1 MRHLPKAALALLALS
16 LGAPAHAAAAKPAK
30 TPKPARAAAPAPPP
44 ESVTRMADW
53 ITATGDPGGRPFVI
67 IDKVAARVFVYR
79 PDGQLRGQAPALLGA
94 AKGDNATPGVGDRE
108 MSDIR
113 PNERTTPAGRFVARP
128 GRNAAG
134 EDVVW
139 IDYDAA
145 VSLHRVRT
153 KKAAERRLERLA
165 SPTAADN
172 RISYGCVNV
181 PAAFYDTVVAAA
193 LRGPAPII
201 YVLPEVRSMSDV
213 FGKRDRR
220 IATGRSPRHPAS

>member
-1 MRHLPKAALALLALS
+1 MKRIARRRFAATLLAMVSLS
-16 LGAPAHAAAAKPAK
+16 GPLSALAAAARGANFGNAGPSPA
-30 TPKPARAAAPAPPP
+30 AR
-44 ESVTRMADW
+44 RM
-53 ITATGDPGGRPFVI
+53 GDEVVASGDNHGRPFFI
-67 IDKVAARVFVYR
+67 IDKTNARLFVFDKTGR
-79 PDGQLRGQAPALLGA
+79 LRGASPVLLGLARGDDSA
-94 AKGDNATPGVGDRE
+94 AGIGTRPLAK
-108 MSDIR
+108 IR
-113 PNERTTPAGRFVARP
+113 PHERTTPAGRFVARP

-153 KKAAERRLERLA
+153 KKAAEHRLERLA

-220 IATGRSPRHPAS
+220 IATGRSPRHAAS